1 MVGDFDPAEVQKVVT
16 ELFGA
21 WKSPASYA
29 QVKRNYQK
37 LETVNQSFETP
48 DKANA
53 IVLAVQK
60 LNLNDDDPDFMALW
74 LANNVF
80 GSSPNSRLF
89 SRIRGKDGLSYG
101 VQTGYGAGTQETSG
115 QLLFQAIA
123 NPQNAPKVVAAFKE
137 ELAKALAQGFTAE
150 EVEAAKKTFLQDNIV
165 QMSQDAFV
173 ANTLGRYAQFGRSLT
188 RLTDIRQKVAAMT
201 ADQVNAAFKKWIDP
215 ASFSYFTGGDFK
227 KAGVTFSG
235 TP

>member
-1 MVGDFDPAEVQKVVT
+1 MGDFDAAEVQKLVT
-16 ELFGA
+16 ELFGT
-21 WKSPASYA
+21 WKSPAPYT

-48 DKANA
+48 DKTNA
-53 IVLAVQK
+53 IVLAALK
-60 LNLNDDDPDFMALW
+60 LNLDDDNPDFMALW
-74 LANNVF
+74 IANNVF

-101 VQTGYGAGTQETSG
+101 VSTSYNAGTQETSG

-137 ELAKALAQGFTAE
+137 ELAKALAQGFTTE

-165 QMSQDAFV
+165 QMSQDPFV

-188 RLTDIRQKVAAMT
+188 RLTEIREKVASMT

-215 ASFSYFTGGDFK
+215 ASFSYFTAGDFK
-227 KAGVTFSG
+227 KAGVAF
-235 TP
+235 